1 MSQKRANNLALFL
14 DIVIEF
20 WPGSSLESPLQLL
33 TTDLRWTPHWWS
45 LQRSRHALINSAF
58 TLLAKLVEVGLT
70 GEMLEDSILL
80 HKYVLKLL
88 SNKHVHPIIKIIQLK
103 WVQYYRWYYNSQL
116 SCHFNCTSLT
126 GMCLY
131 QFNMLKTIKK
141 MTEKLTWTVNT
152 VLW

>member
-1 MSQKRANNLALFL
+1 MLWYPTVCWLHKLLIKLWSQFKKKIISLSTDAKFNFMHWVKRGQTTLLALIL
-14 DIVIEF
+14 DMVIEF

-80 HKYVLKLL
+80 HNYVLKLL

-103 WVQYYRWYYNSQL
+103 WIT
-116 SCHFNCTSLT
+116 F
-126 GMCLY
+126 
-131 QFNMLKTIKK
+131 
-141 MTEKLTWTVNT
+141 
-152 VLW
+152 